1 MERLDKKY
9 VEIFNNTSGTVSLK
23 TDRTRLVFAAPTRM
37 IPNISKK
44 IAREDLMDIY
54 NAPGVAKMFEQE
66 VLLIKD
72 SEARELLGLEELTE
86 YTKSIEELA
95 VFLKESSVKQFE
107 DFIMYCSD
115 QMLENLFDL
124 AKNTP
129 NEDLSKNEILRKYTG
144 KDAYKMY
151 QEIREENLATGK
163 SKPEIRKPKD
173 SAATTGEKPIRRR
186 VVKE

>member
-1 MERLDKKY
+1 MERLDNKY
-9 VEIFNNTSGTVSLK
+9 VEIFNNTTGTVSIR
-23 TDRTRLVFAAPTRM
+23 TDRTRLVFSAPNRN
-37 IPNISKK
+37 IPTVFKK

-72 SEARELLGLEELTE
+72 TEARELLGFEAIGKYTKTMEELE
-86 YTKSIEELA
+86 K
-95 VFLKESSVKQFE
+95 FLKNSDLSDFE

-115 QMLENLFDL
+115 QSLENLFDL
-124 AKNTP
+124 AKTIP
-129 NEDLSKNEILRKYTG
+129 NENLAKNDILRKYTG

-151 QEIREENLATGK
+151 QEMKEENEATGK
-163 SKPEIRKPKD
+163 IKSEVRKPKNE
-173 SAATTGEKPIRRR
+173 SADTEKPVRRR